1 MTSIENHDDEILDAA
16 RRALGGG
23 SGTDALCALGF
34 WELLPDLGDAK
45 VRAAVFALFRAQGR
59 ELASSAALG
68 ALAAQPFLEAAGAA
82 PGGFALTFTRRSA
95 RRGLVTV
102 VAGDVSGM
110 QLLVDRPGAGA
121 WLVDAGRAALEP
133 IAIPGRLTLCEVELA
148 PGAEQRF
155 LAEDDACRARARSAF
170 LGRIALAHEILGAAE
185 GALALAIEHAGARE
199 QFGEPIG
206 RFQAVRHLLAWAATD
221 CTAIASAASEAV
233 ALDAAAPPRYDEIVK
248 ALAGRNGRRCCER
261 ALQVLG
267 AIGFTADH
275 DHHHFHGRVLAL
287 DALLGSS
294 ATQTR
299 ELGAWLRTTRTDPRL
314 PSSMLL
320 NRAIV

>member
-102 VAGDVSGM
+102 VAG
-110 QLLVDRPGAGA
+110 AN
-121 WLVDAGRAALEP
+121 
-133 IAIPGRLTLCEVELA
+133 A
-148 PGAEQRF
+148 PGY
-155 LAEDDACRARARSAF
+155 LLRASRMRLFSASRSVW
-170 LGRIALAHEILGAAE
+170 E
-185 GALALAIEHAGARE
+185 
-199 QFGEPIG
+199 
-206 RFQAVRHLLAWAATD
+206 
-221 CTAIASAASEAV
+221 
-233 ALDAAAPPRYDEIVK
+233 
-248 ALAGRNGRRCCER
+248 N
-261 ALQVLG
+261 
-267 AIGFTADH
+267 
-275 DHHHFHGRVLAL
+275 
-287 DALLGSS
+287 
-294 ATQTR
+294 
-299 ELGAWLRTTRTDPRL
+299 
-314 PSSMLL
+314 
-320 NRAIV
+320 